1 MAFALGI
8 AFGRVNLLTVIA
20 KPHGV
25 VCTPSAPLESLLR
38 QNIAMPDWL
47 PGPVLRSK

>member
-1 MAFALGI
+1 MAFALGN

-25 VCTPSAPLESLLR
+25 VCKLSAL
-38 QNIAMPDWL
+38 
-47 PGPVLRSK
+47 